1 MKNIFTKTFTLILFS
16 LISTL
21 NLYSQSTGREIDKE
35 IYDRVTTLL
44 RLEEHANKP
53 INERLILAAQARL
66 ESPYVAG
73 TLEQMPESLVINIHE
88 TDCIL
93 FVESCLALVLN
104 AATEN
109 PTFDNFSK
117 QIQALRYRD
126 GIIDGYTS
134 RIHYT
139 SEWIV
144 QGEGNGYF
152 KEITKELGGV
162 KSNQKF
168 SFMSEHPDSYKQLKG
183 NQVEIDKIAAVEA
196 ELNSTDE
203 YYVIPKESVP
213 AMLSK
218 LQSGDII
225 GFNTSVKGLDIAH
238 IAYVYK
244 NGDKISFLHASM
256 GAMKVIVE
264 PGDITAYI
272 NRIKSNN
279 GIRIIRVNE
288 TK

>member
-1 MKNIFTKTFTLILFS
+1 MKHILLKTLAVILCCIFSIV
-16 LISTL
+16 
-21 NLYSQSTGREIDKE
+21 NLYSQMPNNELDREI
-35 IYDRVTTLL
+35 YNRVTTLL

-73 TLEQMPESLVINIHE
+73 TLEQIPEKLVINIHQ

-104 AATEN
+104 AASDN
-109 PTFDNFSK
+109 PSFENFSN

-126 GIIDGYTS
+126 GLIDGYTS
-134 RIHYT
+134 RIHYS
-139 SEWIV
+139 SEWIK
-144 QGEGNGYF
+144 QGEANGYF
-152 KEITKELGGV
+152 REITKDLGGV
-162 KSNQKF
+162 ESNQRF
-168 SFMSEHPDSYKQLKG
+168 SFMSEHPNSYKQLSGSKK
-183 NQVEIDKIAAVEA
+183 EIEKIANVEA
-196 ELNSTDE
+196 KLNSTDD
-203 YYVIPKESVP
+203 YYVIPKECVP
-213 AMLSK
+213 AVLSK

-244 NGDKISFLHASM
+244 NGDKVSFLHASM

-264 PGDITAYI
+264 PGDITSYI
-272 NRIKSNN
+272 NKIKSNN